1 MDKNEFIKMQ
11 QAVYEKCIRD
21 ILDNFH
27 VIACALIKRY
37 FEIQPQLLKHGGT
50 RFLYDEACGVLAKEE
65 ACRIDVSDVTVGECA
80 PCVAFCMD
88 LLQKYQE
95 RNIH

>member
-11 QAVYEKCIRD
+11 QAVYETCIRD

-37 FEIQPQLLKHGGT
+37 FEMQPQLLDHAVT
-50 RFLYDEACGVLAKEE
+50 CFLYDEACGVLAKEE